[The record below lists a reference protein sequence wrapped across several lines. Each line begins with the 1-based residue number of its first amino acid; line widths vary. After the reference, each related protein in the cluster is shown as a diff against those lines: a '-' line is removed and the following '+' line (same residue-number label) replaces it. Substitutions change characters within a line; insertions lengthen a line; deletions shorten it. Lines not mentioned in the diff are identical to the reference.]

1 MKHKKT
7 IVYALFG
14 ISLILFA
21 VQAGIWWRTASHAH
35 NETEKQRIEILH
47 PPNEAAGLAGTCF
60 LLAAAVLASMPQRH
74 TSRRSHT

>member
-1 MKHKKT
+1 MKHKKR
-7 IVYALFG
+7 IVYALFV

-21 VQAGIWWRTASHAH
+21 GEAGIWWGTASRAH

-47 PPNEAAGLAGTCF
+47 PPNEMPGLVGTCF

-74 TSRRSHT
+74 SSRRSHT